1 MKDQC
6 KQAVA
11 KALGKTQLTQQEADN
26 IEQRIR
32 DAMKSRARQ
41 DIDAWRNLSDSEKLT
56 AAGEQVA
63 IDIKADIKRKNKI
76 AANDILT
83 QSKNLAQLDHPKLS
97 ASEVIDRMVAPHGD
111 MSGIQSLDSKARAI
125 ATIYRGDLTDFYTN
139 IKGGLGVFTDLELVQ
154 NIVRERFNQNT
165 GDALAKKI
173 SDKMGDVFENMRER
187 FNRSGGDIGK
197 LDDWGLPQ
205 THNLEKI
212 AKVGK
217 DEWVNQSEQLI
228 DTSKYVHENGEFYSQ
243 QEIRELLEYAFDTL
257 TSNGANKTEIGRQ
270 ATGRG
275 TLKVTSRHSE
285 SRVLHF
291 KDADSWM
298 EYQQKFGGLPL
309 VDLVE
314 AHVNGLSKD
323 IALVENLGSNPKN
336 AMRLLMDAA
345 EQKDWANGLNPK
357 DTIASRKR
365 AQTMFEEFTGQNTPQ
380 SEVLAN
386 LGLAYRS
393 MNVASMLGG
402 TTLSSITDQA
412 MIAKTASIHGIA
424 YRKTFGELVSQL
436 NPKNKED
443 RELARSLGLATEEML
458 GSINRWSD
466 DGLASVSGKTE
477 KIARVSNSVATQIM
491 RISGLNALTAASKVG
506 FSKMLMDKYGTL
518 TRSKSWDQLSDID
531 RELMEKTGI
540 NERAW
545 KVMQVAEPI
554 VDRKGNQLMSAKSIY
569 QIPDEKIIGAM
580 DDDFKKL
587 QDNTDAQLNEL
598 NQRNFED
605 DQRIAN
611 KAQQIDELKQ
621 QLSQR
626 LQDYANRTDSKSSA
640 EKQALQDR
648 IDLLNTQNEAS
659 AAQADLNTY
668 IRTIENQEDLKGFI
682 DGITQGK
689 TIDNL
694 TDKAKKLGR
703 TLESLDNKVVTKT
716 TRLNDKIKT
725 FEKEIQGKF
734 SDFTE
739 LLNSKSKL
747 SKDKLIEY
755 EGKLSERLNRYAS
768 RRDVNVQKELDALNE
783 LKDLVALKQE
793 RLDTDF
799 EVRKAQEQTR
809 IKQKT
814 DQKIDSSIS
823 RNSRRNYKSG
833 EDLGYRLG
841 NAERRMVELRAKIR
855 KAESEANK
863 SIDKKFNE
871 LDKRV
876 KSLDDEFSQ
885 YQTRINDR
893 QAKRSQAIEG
903 ITNSIDDNRKELAQ
917 KIRDEVASQFQA
929 HILDEQGMAVV
940 EAGLRERT
948 WMSAGQKKGTAM
960 GEIVKGI
967 LQFKS
972 FPAAF
977 LMRHGSR
984 AMSMDKGTSKAAYGL
999 SIFAMTTL
1007 LGALVVQ
1014 LKEIT
1019 NGNDPQTVWDSE
1031 DPNKLAKFF
1040 TRSAVQGGGLSVLG
1054 DILVAGA
1061 DPSGRG
1067 TSDFIAGPLGSD
1079 VKTVLGVTVGNALQA
1094 YEGKDTNAANEVFK
1108 LIKSKLPAQNLWYTK
1123 AAMNRM
1129 IFDEM
1134 QDVIAPGYRE
1144 KLMRKAQREQD
1155 RTQWWGDDIGDI
1167 QAPDFDKVIQ

>member
-1 MKDQC
+1 MLYSLDNRYTTNPTPINAQLLKTFGHFFMKDQC
-6 KQAVA
+6 KLAVA

-32 DAMKSRARQ
+32 DAMKTRARQ

-83 QSKNLAQLDHPKLS
+83 QSKNLAQLDHPTLS

-111 MSGIQSLDSKARAI
+111 MSGVQSLDSKARGNA
-125 ATIYRGDLTDFYTN
+125 AIYRGELTDFYTN

-173 SDKMGDVFENMRER
+173 SDKMGEVFERMRER

-205 THNLEKI
+205 THDQLKMLKAGKDAWVQKAEKI
-212 AKVGK
+212 INY
-217 DEWVNQSEQLI
+217 E
-228 DTSKYVHENGEFYSQ
+228 KYVHENGEFYSQ
-243 QEIRELLEYAFDTL
+243 QEIRELLEYSFDSITMD
-257 TSNGANKTEIGRQ
+257 GANKIEIGRQ
-270 ATGRG
+270 SYGG
-275 TLKVTSRHSE
+275 GSKVTSRHSE
-285 SRVLHF
+285 GRVLHF
-291 KDADSWM
+291 KDADAWLD
-298 EYQQKFGGLPL
+298 YQNDFGGMPF

-314 AHVNGLSKD
+314 AHINGLSKD

-336 AMRLLMDAA
+336 AMRILMEAA
-345 EQKDWANGLNPK
+345 KKKDSLNGLNPDK
-357 DTIASRKR
+357 TKESRER
-365 AQTMFEEFTGQNTPQ
+365 AQIMFEELMGQNTPQ

-393 MNVASMLGG
+393 TNVGAMLGG

-443 RELARSLGLATEEML
+443 RELAHSLGLATEEML
-458 GSINRWSD
+458 GSIARWSD
-466 DGLASVSGKTE
+466 DGLTSVHGKSQTL
-477 KIARVSNSVATQIM
+477 ARVSSGIASQVM

-506 FSKMLMDKYGTL
+506 FTKMLMEKYGRL
-518 TRSKSWDQLSDID
+518 SRSKAWSELDELD
-531 RELMEKTGI
+531 RELMQKTGLS
-540 NERAW
+540 ERAW
-545 KVMQVAEPI
+545 EVMQVAEPI

-611 KAQQIDELKQ
+611 KAQQIDDLKQ

-626 LQDYANRTDSKSSA
+626 LQDYANRTDSKSNA

-648 IDLLNTQNEAS
+648 IDLLNTQNEVA
-659 AAQADLNTY
+659 AAQVDINAYLQAEKQSNRIQDFL
-668 IRTIENQEDLKGFI
+668 QQVEDGRHS
-682 DGITQGK
+682 
-689 TIDNL
+689 
-694 TDKAKKLGR
+694 DKAAQDTRKNVERNAGQYGRRGEELG
-703 TLESLDNKVVTKT
+703 K
-716 TRLNDKIKT
+716 
-725 FEKEIQGKF
+725 
-734 SDFTE
+734 
-739 LLNSKSKL
+739 
-747 SKDKLIEY
+747 
-755 EGKLSERLNRYAS
+755 
-768 RRDVNVQKELDALNE
+768 
-783 LKDLVALKQE
+783 
-793 RLDTDF
+793 
-799 EVRKAQEQTR
+799 
-809 IKQKT
+809 
-814 DQKIDSSIS
+814 
-823 RNSRRNYKSG
+823 
-833 EDLGYRLG
+833 RLG

-876 KSLDDEFSQ
+876 KSLDEEFSQ
-885 YQTRINDR
+885 YQTRVNDR

-1014 LKEIT
+1014 LKEIA

-1094 YEGKDTNAANEVFK
+1094 YEGKDTNAANEIFK
-1108 LIKSKLPAQNLWYTK
+1108 LIKSKVPAQNLWYTK

-1129 IFDEM
+1129 IFDEL

-1155 RTQWWGDDIGDI
+1155 RTQWWGDDIEDI
-1167 QAPDFDKVIQ
+1167 RMPDFERVVK